1 MGIFNKFSRSQIFA
15 QSLLSLLLLTACSSP
30 NSQSPTA
37 STPTAASNASAA
49 SNTLKLLYW
58 QAPTILNP
66 HLAQGNKDFEASRIT
81 YEPLA
86 SFDKDGKLVPFL
98 AAEIPSLENGG
109 VAKDGKSVTWKLKQ
123 GVKWSDGK
131 PFTAADVVFTY
142 QFVSNPS
149 VGATTAANYQAVKS
163 VEALN
168 DYTVKINFKEPNPA
182 WSLPFI
188 SSNGSIIPRHIFE
201 KYNGSNAREAPA
213 NLLPVGTGPYKVV
226 DFKPGDI
233 VVYEANSFFREAN
246 KPFFKR
252 VELKGGG
259 DATSAARAVLQTGD
273 ADFAWNL
280 QVEAPILKQ
289 LEAAGKGR
297 LDISFGSYLERI
309 TINQTD
315 PNKQTKDGERSSI
328 EFPHPFFKDL
338 KVRQAFN
345 YAIDRDTINQQL
357 YGQTGRAVTNILVAP
372 DIYNSTNTKYEFDLK
387 KAAALLDEAGWKD
400 TNGNGIRDKNGVEL
414 KVLFQSSVNPVRQKT
429 QEIIKQ
435 SLTSIGV
442 GVELKSI
449 DSSIFFSGDPA
460 NPDTLAHFRADLQ
473 MFSGGNSNPDPGTY
487 LKAWTCNEIS
497 QKKNNWSKPNSS
509 RYCNPEYDKLWL
521 QSNTELDP
529 QKRRQLFIQMNDL
542 LIKEQAVIPLISRA
556 NVNGVSNRL
565 TGIDS
570 TPWDD
575 RTWNIKD
582 WQLK

>member
-1 MGIFNKFSRSQIFA
+1 MCMFNKFSKGQILA
-15 QSLLSLLLLTACSSP
+15 QTLLSILLLTACSSP
-30 NSQSPTA
+30 SPQSPTA
-37 STPTAASNASAA
+37 STPSTSTPTAAND
-49 SNTLKLLYW
+49 TLKLLYW

-66 HLAQGNKDFEASRIT
+66 HLAQGSKDFEASRIT

-86 SFDKDGKLVPFL
+86 SFDKEGKLVPFL
-98 AAEIPSLENGG
+98 AAEIPSVENGG

-142 QFVSNPS
+142 QFVSNS
-149 VGATTAANYQAVKS
+149 AVGATTSANYQAIKS
-163 VEALN
+163 VEPVD
-168 DYTVKINFKEPNPA
+168 DYTVKINFQESNPA
-182 WSLPFI
+182 WSLPFVG
-188 SSNGSIIPRHIFE
+188 SNGPILPRHIFE

-213 NLLPVGTGPYKVV
+213 NLLPVATGPYKVV
-226 DFKPGDI
+226 EFKPGDI
-233 VVYEANSFFREAN
+233 VIYEANSFFREAN

-259 DATSAARAVLQTGD
+259 DAVSAARAVLQTGD
-273 ADFAWNL
+273 VDFAWNL

-297 LDISFGSYLERI
+297 LDISFGSFLERI
-309 TINQTD
+309 AINQTD
-315 PNKQTKDGERSSI
+315 PNKETKEGERSSI

-345 YAIDRDTINQQL
+345 YAIDRNTINQQL

-372 DIYNSTNTKYEFDLK
+372 AIYNSPNTKYEFDLK
-387 KAAALLDEAGWKD
+387 KAASLLDEAGWKD
-400 TNGNGIRDKNGVEL
+400 SNGNGTRDKNGVEL
-414 KVLFQSSVNPVRQKT
+414 KVLFQTSVNPVRQKT
-429 QEIIKQ
+429 QEIVKQ

-460 NPDTLAHFRADLQ
+460 NPDTLARFQADLQ

-487 LKAWTCNEIS
+487 LKAWTCDEIP
-497 QKKNNWSKPNSS
+497 QKKNNWSKSNSS
-509 RYCNPEYDKLWL
+509 RYCNPEYDKLWK
-521 QSNTELDP
+521 QSNTELNP
-529 QKRRQLFIQMNDL
+529 EKRRQLIIQMNDL
-542 LIKEQAVIPLISRA
+542 LIKNQAVIPLISRA
-556 NVNGVSNRL
+556 NVNGVSNRI
-565 TGIDS
+565 TGVDV

-582 WQLK
+582 WRVK